1 MNERSISFR
10 LGVSAA
16 PAAVTVGHSYTL
28 TLINHDDNA
37 TGDATNTLF
46 DDITL
51 N

>member
-1 MNERSISFR
+1 MTC
-10 LGVSAA
+10 AA
-16 PAAVTVGHSYTL
+16 SSVYTNVTAAVTVGHSYTL